1 MSLWNPTAEN
11 VPRRELRTLQFDKLK
26 VLVNRVY
33 NESPYYK
40 NKLTAAG
47 VSPEHLKSLEH
58 YQDFPFLIIGGCP
71 PILDNVIGGYR
82 DRLTSEVLI
91 RR

>member
-1 MSLWNPTAEN
+1 MKQSSINRQQESVLSLWNPTAEN
-11 VPRRELRTLQFDKLK
+11 MPRRELRTLQFDKLK

-47 VSPEHLKSLEH
+47 VSPEHLVRRQTNGTDEH
-58 YQDFPFLIIGGCP
+58 LI
-71 PILDNVIGGYR
+71 
-82 DRLTSEVLI
+82 
-91 RR
+91 

>member
-1 MSLWNPTAEN
+1 LWNPTAEN
-11 VPRRELRTLQFDKLK
+11 MPRRELRTLQFDKLK

-47 VSPEHLKSLEH
+47 VSPEHLVRRQTNGTDEH
-58 YQDFPFLIIGGCP
+58 LI
-71 PILDNVIGGYR
+71 
-82 DRLTSEVLI
+82 
-91 RR
+91 